1 MAYTANLSANQQLTI
16 ENRDIQTSIALISSS
31 PGQQQSQS
39 SSVTTGHWTK
49 PPQLFK
55 AQSSFI
61 LQIDSD
67 RGQYFMQIQA
77 SGIQALATAPLL
89 NNAQQIELQET
100 HSTVTSQTQIEF
112 EPMAPMKPMKMGNM
126 SMSIN
131 PMSMRM
137 GNMSMQMGK
146 EVKSTSAHRF
156 CTQCGQEVEASDRF
170 CGSCGHQLKN

>member
-1 MAYTANLSANQQLTI
+1 MAYTANLNANQQLTI

-55 AQSSFI
+55 TLSGFI
-61 LQIDSD
+61 LEIESD
-67 RGQYFMQIQA
+67 RGQYFIQIQA
-77 SGIQALATAPLL
+77 SGIQTLATAPLL
-89 NNAQQIELQET
+89 NNAQQLKLQEIHQT
-100 HSTVTSQTQIEF
+100 ATSQTKMEF
-112 EPMAPMKPMKMGNM
+112 EPMTPMKPMEMGNM
-126 SMSIN
+126 SMSMN

-146 EVKSTSAHRF
+146 EVKSTSARRF

-170 CGSCGHQLKN
+170 CGSCGHQLK